1 MSSQN
6 IKVDIEIQ
14 NVARLDST
22 MDSGATTCR
31 VGTSK
36 TAVFLCCSRLSE
48 TVQEPVKSSD
58 PLETL
63 LL

>member
-1 MSSQN
+1 ML
-6 IKVDIEIQ
+6 
-14 NVARLDST
+14 LDST
-22 MDSGATTCR
+22 QPWIQEPQHVEWER
-31 VGTSK
+31 VK